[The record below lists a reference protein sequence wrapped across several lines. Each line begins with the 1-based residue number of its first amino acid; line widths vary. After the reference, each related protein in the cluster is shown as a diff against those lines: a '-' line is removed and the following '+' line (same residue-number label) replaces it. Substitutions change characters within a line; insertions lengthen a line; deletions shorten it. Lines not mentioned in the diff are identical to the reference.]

1 MTDIKTNKS
10 GNDTYQKWNCKIIRY
25 DWVDKNICIFENLV
39 KVIFLAWNTANA
51 KVYLLYMLCD
61 AVETSF
67 YKYVLK
73 YSKPTL
79 LFIYSKP
86 RLIRIRLLRIF
97 AKTG

>member
-1 MTDIKTNKS
+1 
-10 GNDTYQKWNCKIIRY
+10 
-25 DWVDKNICIFENLV
+25 
-39 KVIFLAWNTANA
+39 
-51 KVYLLYMLCD
+51 MLCD